1 MPLLDIFWSMLLFFL
16 FVGWIWL
23 LISIFGDI
31 FRSDLTGGA
40 KAVWTVFVVLVPLIG
55 VLAYLL
61 VHGGEMQDRSVQHAA
76 KVRDAQQAYIRDAAG
91 TSASTADELSK
102 LAQLHDAGVIS
113 DDEFGA
119 QKAKLLA

>member
-1 MPLLDIFWSMLLFFL
+1 
-16 FVGWIWL
+16 
-23 LISIFGDI
+23 
-31 FRSDLTGGA
+31 
-40 KAVWTVFVVLVPLIG
+40 
-55 VLAYLL
+55 
-61 VHGGEMQDRSVQHAA
+61 MQDRSVQHAA